1 MRGKAGRK
9 DLEACPGL
17 CGSPGCRIGLGLDW
31 DCHLH
36 VPDVVDVQ
44 GLLQADHQALG
55 GLKIASRC
63 GELRKSAWFQ
73 CFVIRV
79 MITMIM
85 IIIMLVTHRS
95 VHPHCSNAV
104 SVRIPTYFS
113 SLAIDVKRCLMENSS
128 KTFLKCS
135 ILRVLGLAP
144 ETTATRLE
152 LKSLSAM

>member
-1 MRGKAGRK
+1 MSDWIGV
-9 DLEACPGL
+9 
-17 CGSPGCRIGLGLDW
+17 CGFGLGLVW

-36 VPDVVDVQ
+36 VTDVVDVQ

-128 KTFLKCS
+128 KPF
-135 ILRVLGLAP
+135 
-144 ETTATRLE
+144 
-152 LKSLSAM
+152 